1 MRKYSKI
8 FLVFICLTTLF
19 FTFNL
24 NFKLSKAS
32 TNVTKNTL
40 KEALEGLNGN
50 NSLNVQSNE
59 EIEEDA
65 VVRVIIQLEEKASL
79 DNNKSEEEVI
89 SGQEHII
96 KKIEGLTNSK
106 VVLRFGY
113 LVNGFSIDMKRSL
126 IDEVRNISGV
136 KSVEE
141 VIEKEVSQTFAKDI
155 INATTTWEEYG
166 YKGEGLVISI
176 IDTGLD
182 YTHKDFQNIDSS
194 KIKLSEEKVNSII
207 SNDIQRGKYYS
218 NKVPFGYDYGNLQ
231 EGIIGSNVHGT
242 HVSGIAGAN
251 GSDEEEEVYKAI
263 KGVAPEAQLL
273 AMKASFEAEDGNSYF
288 IDDAV
293 ILAIE
298 DSVKL
303 GADII
308 NMSFGARCDYREEG
322 DLLKEAIE
330 KATDLGVI
338 CVNAAGN
345 DGRSFE
351 NYFMK
356 DNLINDTSTINNPSN
371 SLFTVANMESD
382 KIICKNYENGEIE
395 VEDNYYAREINYY
408 SSWGPNVD
416 LELKPEITAPGGN
429 IYSTSFNNEYELMG
443 GTSMASP
450 NISGGLALIIQG
462 LRENNINLS
471 GRELVT
477 FLKNTCMNTS
487 EPLINK
493 NTNIIYS
500 PRQQGA
506 GVMNIKNAI
515 KNTVIA
521 TDDNGKASLALK
533 SIGNTTSFNINLK
546 NYSSEDKTYNLEDV
560 KLYTEKLINNES
572 IETEIEGAYITFDK
586 TSVKVSGNSTEVIKG
601 ILTIPE
607 DFKLQSYVEGY
618 IKLSA
623 QDEEDI
629 SISIPLLA
637 FYGDWSSELIVD
649 NSIYSGKSLT
659 NGTAILQENYDYSKK
674 YCGAY
679 IDENTGEIKIN
690 LKELAFSP
698 NEDGSKDYIIINTF
712 NLRNSKLMEYS
723 MVNNNTNEEH
733 IITSMKNIRKD
744 SCMYWDNSNISGSAL
759 YFSGYI
765 FNENYDM
772 YRLQDGDYTI
782 KIKAYSYVD
791 GKEPQITEMPLIV
804 DTVCPT
810 GEVLS
815 LDKVNENSNEYEV
828 IWNASDELSGLINNA
843 VIAINGEEIYS
854 FEDIKESNGEY
865 KEVINYEGE
874 VDSISLAMSD
884 YAGNIL
890 YKDYSVTGQVP
901 KEDIG
906 SDTPVQQA
914 TKTPVSNISGT
925 SSNKVITAKV
935 SNTGDNNNSINFILI
950 MISSLVII
958 KLCLSKKDK
967 IS

>member
-8 FLVFICLTTLF
+8 ILVFICLTTLV

-24 NFKLSKAS
+24 NLTFSKAS
-32 TNVTKNTL
+32 TNVTKNTM
-40 KEALEGLNGN
+40 KEALEGLNNN
-50 NSLNVQSNE
+50 NSLNIQSNE
-59 EIEEDA
+59 ELEEDE
-65 VVRVIIQLEEKASL
+65 VVRVIIQLEEKPSL
-79 DNNKSEEEVI
+79 ENNKSEEEVI
-89 SGQEHII
+89 SGQEQII
-96 KKIEGLTNSK
+96 KKIESLTHSK

-126 IDEVRNISGV
+126 INEVKNINGV

-141 VIEKEVSQTFAKDI
+141 VVEKGVLETFAKDI
-155 INATTTWEEYG
+155 INATTTWEDYG

-194 KIKLSEEKVNSII
+194 KIKLNEEKVNNII
-207 SNDIQRGKYYS
+207 SSDIQRGKYYS
-218 NKVPFGYDYGNLQ
+218 DKVPFGYDYGNLCDS
-231 EGIIGSNVHGT
+231 IIGSNVHGT
-242 HVSGIAGAN
+242 HVSGIVGAN
-251 GSDEEEEVYKAI
+251 GINEEEKVYKAI

-308 NMSFGARCDYREEG
+308 NMSFGAKCDYREEG

-345 DGRSFE
+345 DRRSFE

-356 DNLINDTSTINNPSN
+356 GNIINDTSTINNPSN

-382 KIICKNYENGEIE
+382 KIIYKNYESGEVEI
-395 VEDNYYAREINYY
+395 EDNYYARQINYS

-416 LELKPEITAPGGN
+416 LEIKPEITAPGGS
-429 IYSTSFNNEYELMG
+429 IYSTSFNNGYELMS
-443 GTSMASP
+443 GTSMACP
-450 NISGGLALIIQG
+450 NVSGGVALIIQS

-471 GRELVT
+471 GRELVSY
-477 FLKNTCMNTS
+477 LKNTCMNTA

-506 GVMNIKNAI
+506 GVMNIKKAI
-515 KNTVIA
+515 KNNVIA
-521 TDDNGKASLALK
+521 SDDNGKASLSLK
-533 SIGNTTSFNINLK
+533 SVGNKTSFNINLK
-546 NYSSEDKTYNLEDV
+546 NYSNEDKVYNLEDV
-560 KLYTEKLINNES
+560 KLYTEKLINNETV
-572 IETEIEGAYITFDK
+572 ETEIEGAFITFDK
-586 TSVKVSGNSTEVIKG
+586 TTVKVSANSTEVIKCV
-601 ILTIPE
+601 LNIPE

-618 IKLSA
+618 IKLNSA
-623 QDEEDI
+623 DENTV

-659 NGTAILQENYDYSKK
+659 NGTAILQESYDYSKR

-679 IDENTGEIKIN
+679 IDEETGEVKIN

-712 NLRNSKLMEYS
+712 NLRNSKLMEYV

-733 IITSMKNIRKD
+733 VITSMKNIRKD
-744 SCMYWDNSNISGSAL
+744 SYIYWDNSNISGSAL
-759 YFSGYI
+759 YFNGYI
-765 FNENYDM
+765 FNENYNM
-772 YRLQDGDYTI
+772 YRLQDGDYTV

-791 GKEPQITEMPLIV
+791 GKEPQITEMPLII
-804 DTVCPT
+804 DTVCPDV
-810 GEVLS
+810 EILS
-815 LDKVNENSNEYEV
+815 LEKVNKNSNEYE
-828 IWNASDELSGLINNA
+828 IKWNGSDELSGLINNA
-843 VIAINGEEIYS
+843 VIAINNEEIYS
-854 FEDIKESNGEY
+854 FKDIKDNNGEY
-865 KEVINYEGE
+865 KEVINYDGE
-874 VDSISLAMSD
+874 VNNISLAMSD

-890 YKDYSVTGQVP
+890 YKDYYVVGQEP
-901 KEDIG
+901 KKDIATN
-906 SDTPVQQA
+906 TPVEQA
-914 TKTPVSNISGT
+914 TKTPVYNISGT
-925 SSNKVITAKV
+925 SGNKVIKAK
-935 SNTGDNNNSINFILI
+935 STNTGDNNNIIGYILI
-950 MISSLVII
+950 MIVSLVII
-958 KLCLSKKDK
+958 KICLNKKDK
-967 IS
+967 TS